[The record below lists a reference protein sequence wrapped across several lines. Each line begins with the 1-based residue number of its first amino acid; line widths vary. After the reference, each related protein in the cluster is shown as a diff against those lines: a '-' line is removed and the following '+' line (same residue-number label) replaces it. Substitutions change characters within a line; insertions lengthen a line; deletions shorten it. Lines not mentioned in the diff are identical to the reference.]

1 MTSPV
6 ASLPVTLDDVREA
19 AKRIAGA
26 VVHTPCLRSETLSRI
41 AQADIWLKFEN
52 LQFTASFKERGALNT
67 LLQLTPDER
76 KRGVIAM
83 SAGNHAQGVAYH
95 AGRLGI
101 PATIVMPSFTPN
113 TKVTHTRGHGATVV
127 LHGDTLSEAAQ
138 EAHRIAAERKLVF
151 VHPYDDPRIIAGQ
164 GTIALEMLQDVPEL
178 DTIVAPV
185 GGGGMIAGC
194 AVAACGLK
202 PGIKVIGVEAAG
214 YSAMR
219 QMLAGEPV
227 SAGGD
232 TIAEGI
238 AVRDIGQLPLGIC
251 RALLERVVS
260 VDEVTIERAIALLLE
275 VEKTVVEGAGAAGLA
290 ALLAYPEIFR
300 GRKVGLVL
308 SGGNIDTRLLAS
320 VLLRGLVRDGRIV
333 RLRLMIGDAPG
344 QLARVAGLIGKA
356 GGNIVEVQHQR
367 LFGGVV
373 AKATELDVTVE
384 TRDRP
389 HIRELVSALEGQGFK
404 VRVLEGADA

>member
-1 MTSPV
+1 MTP
-6 ASLPVTLDDVREA
+6 LPVTLDDVEQA
-19 AKRIAGA
+19 AARIQGA
-26 VVHTPCLRSETLSRI
+26 VVRTPCLRSETLSRI
-41 AQADIWLKFEN
+41 AKADVWVKFEN

-67 LLQLTPDER
+67 LLQLTADER

-113 TKVTHTRGHGATVV
+113 TKVEHTRAHGARVV
-127 LHGDTLSEAAQ
+127 LHGDALSEAGA
-138 EAHRIAAERKLVF
+138 EAHRIADAEKLVF
-151 VHPYDDPRIIAGQ
+151 VHPYDDARIIAGQ

-178 DTIVAPV
+178 DTLVVPV

-194 AVAACGLK
+194 AVAARSLRPDLK
-202 PGIKVIGVEAAG
+202 MIGVETES

-219 QMLAGEPV
+219 QLLAGERV
-227 SAGGD
+227 ETGGD
-232 TIAEGI
+232 TLAEGI
-238 AVRDIGQLPLGIC
+238 AVRDIGQAPLAIA
-251 RALLERVVS
+251 RALLDQVVT
-260 VDEVTIERAIALLLE
+260 VDEVAIERAIALLLE
-275 VEKTVVEGAGAAGLA
+275 VEKTVAEGAGATGLA
-290 ALLAYPEIFR
+290 ALLVYPALFT

-320 VLLRGLVRDGRIV
+320 VLLRGLVRGGRIV
-333 RLRLMIGDAPG
+333 RLRLMISDLPG
-344 QLARVAGLIGKA
+344 QLARVSGLIGGA

-367 LFGGVV
+367 LFGAVV
-373 AKATELDVTVE
+373 AKRTELDVTVE
-384 TRDRP
+384 TRGP
-389 HIRELVSALEGQGFK
+389 EHARELVAALSVEGFR

>member
-1 MTSPV
+1 MST
-6 ASLPVTLDDVREA
+6 LPVTLQDVQA
-19 AKRIAGA
+19 AAARIAGA

-41 AQADIWLKFEN
+41 AKADIWLKFEN

-67 LLQLTPDER
+67 LLQLTPEER
-76 KRGVIAM
+76 RRGVIAM

-101 PATIVMPSFTPN
+101 PATIVMPAFTPN
-113 TKVTHTRGHGATVV
+113 MKVSHTRGHGAKVV
-127 LHGDTLSEAAQ
+127 LHGNTLAEAAT
-138 EAHRIAAERKLVF
+138 EAHRLAAEQKLVF

-164 GTIALEMLQDVPEL
+164 GTIALEMLQDVPGL
-178 DTIVAPV
+178 DTLVAPV

-194 AVAACGLK
+194 AVAARGLK
-202 PGIKVIGVEAAG
+202 PDLKVIGVETAG

-219 QMLAGEPV
+219 QQLAGEPV
-227 SAGGD
+227 TAGGD

-238 AVRDIGQLPLGIC
+238 AVRDIGELPLKLC
-251 RALLERVVS
+251 RALLEKVVS
-260 VDEVTIERAIALLLE
+260 VDEVAIERAIALLLE

-290 ALLAYPEIFR
+290 ALIAYPDLFR

-344 QLARVAGLIGKA
+344 QLARVATVIGKS

-367 LFGGVV
+367 LFGVV

-384 TRDRP
+384 TRDRA
-389 HIRELVSALEGQGFK
+389 HVRELMTALESDGFK
-404 VRVLEGADA
+404 VHLLEGAEG

>member
-1 MTSPV
+1 
-6 ASLPVTLDDVREA
+6 
-19 AKRIAGA
+19 
-26 VVHTPCLRSETLSRI
+26 
-41 AQADIWLKFEN
+41 
-52 LQFTASFKERGALNT
+52 
-67 LLQLTPDER
+67 
-76 KRGVIAM
+76 
-83 SAGNHAQGVAYH
+83 
-95 AGRLGI
+95 
-101 PATIVMPSFTPN
+101 
-113 TKVTHTRGHGATVV
+113 
-127 LHGDTLSEAAQ
+127 
-138 EAHRIAAERKLVF
+138 
-151 VHPYDDPRIIAGQ
+151 
-164 GTIALEMLQDVPEL
+164 
-178 DTIVAPV
+178 
-185 GGGGMIAGC
+185 
-194 AVAACGLK
+194 
-202 PGIKVIGVEAAG
+202 
-214 YSAMR
+214 MR
-219 QMLAGEPV
+219 QLLAGEPV

-251 RALLERVVS
+251 RALLERVLS

-290 ALLAYPEIFR
+290 ALLAYPEVFR
-300 GRKVGLVL
+300 GRKIGLVL

-389 HIRELVSALEGQGFK
+389 HVRELVSALEGQGFK

>member
-1 MTSPV
+1 MV
-6 ASLPVTLDDVREA
+6 ALADVQDA

-26 VVHTPCLRSETLSRI
+26 VARTPCLRSETLSRI
-41 AQADIWLKFEN
+41 AQADVWVKFEN

-67 LLQLTPDER
+67 LLQLTPEER
-76 KRGVIAM
+76 KRGAIAM

-113 TKVTHTRGHGATVV
+113 TKVAHTRGHGATVV
-127 LHGDTLSEAAQ
+127 LHGSTLSEAGA
-138 EAHRIAAERKLVF
+138 EAHRLAAEKKFVF

-164 GTIALEMLQDVPEL
+164 GTMALEMLEDAPAI
-178 DTIVAPV
+178 DTIVVPV
-185 GGGGMIAGC
+185 GGGGMIAGI
-194 AVAACGLK
+194 AIAAKGLK
-202 PGIKVIGVEAAG
+202 PDLKMIGVESAG

-219 QMLAGEPV
+219 QLLADEPV
-227 SAGGD
+227 TAGGD

-238 AVRDIGQLPLGIC
+238 AVRDIGKLPLEIA
-251 RALLERVVS
+251 RKLLDRVVS
-260 VDEVTIERAIALLLE
+260 VDEVAIERAIALFIE
-275 VEKTVVEGAGAAGLA
+275 VEKTVTEGAGATGLA
-290 ALLAYPEIFR
+290 ALLAHPELFA

-344 QLARVAGLIGKA
+344 QLARVTTVIGRL

-367 LFGGVV
+367 LFGVV

-384 TRDRP
+384 TRDRN
-389 HIRELVSALEGQGFK
+389 HFKELVSALNTEGFT
-404 VRVLEGADA
+404 VRVLEGADH

>member
-1 MTSPV
+1 MT
-6 ASLPVTLDDVREA
+6 ALPVTLQDVQA
-19 AKRIAGA
+19 AAARIAGA

-41 AQADIWLKFEN
+41 AKADIWLKFEN

-67 LLQLTPDER
+67 LLQLTPEER
-76 KRGVIAM
+76 RRGVIAM

-101 PATIVMPSFTPN
+101 PATIVMPAFTPN
-113 TKVTHTRGHGATVV
+113 MKVTHTRGHGAKVV
-127 LHGDTLSEAAQ
+127 LHGNTLAEAAT
-138 EAHRIAAERKLVF
+138 EAHRLAAEQKLVF

-164 GTIALEMLQDVPEL
+164 GTIALEMLQDVPGL
-178 DTIVAPV
+178 DTLVAPV

-194 AVAACGLK
+194 AVAARGMK
-202 PGIKVIGVEAAG
+202 PDLKVIGVETAG

-219 QMLAGEPV
+219 QQLAGEPV
-227 SAGGD
+227 TAGGD

-238 AVRDIGQLPLGIC
+238 AVRDIGELPLKLC

-260 VDEVTIERAIALLLE
+260 VDEVAIERAIALLLE

-290 ALLAYPEIFR
+290 ALIAYPDLFR

-344 QLARVAGLIGKA
+344 QLARVATVIGKS

-367 LFGGVV
+367 LFGVV

-384 TRDRP
+384 TRDRA
-389 HIRELVSALEGQGFK
+389 HVRELMAALETDGFK
-404 VRVLEGADA
+404 VHLLEGAEG

>member
-1 MTSPV
+1 MN
-6 ASLPVTLDDVREA
+6 ALPVTLKDVQDA
-19 AKRIAGA
+19 AGRIAGA

-41 AQADIWLKFEN
+41 AKADIWVKFEN

-113 TKVTHTRGHGATVV
+113 TKVSHTRGHGARVV
-127 LHGDTLSEAAQ
+127 LIGNTLAEAAT
-138 EAHRIAAERKLVF
+138 EARRLAEAERLVF

-164 GTIALEMLQDVPEL
+164 GTIALEMLQDAPEI
-178 DTIVAPV
+178 DTIVVPV

-194 AVAACGLK
+194 AIAARGLK
-202 PGIKVIGVEAAG
+202 PDLKVIGVESSN

-219 QMLAGEPV
+219 QLLAGEAV
-227 SAGGD
+227 TAAGD

-238 AVRDIGQLPLGIC
+238 AVRDIGQVPLAIA
-251 RALLERVVS
+251 RALLDRVVS
-260 VDEVTIERAIALLLE
+260 VDEIAIERAIALFLE
-275 VEKTVVEGAGAAGLA
+275 VEKTVTEGAGATGLA
-290 ALLAYPEIFR
+290 ALLAYPELFT

-344 QLARVAGLIGKA
+344 QLARVATVIGKS

-367 LFGGVV
+367 LFGVV

-384 TRDRP
+384 TRDRN
-389 HIRELVSALEGQGFK
+389 HFKELVSALNTEGFT

>member
-1 MTSPV
+1 MNAFSSTL
-6 ASLPVTLDDVREA
+6 AVTLKDVQDA
-19 AKRIAGA
+19 AQRIAGA

-41 AQADIWLKFEN
+41 AKADIWVKFEN

-113 TKVTHTRGHGATVV
+113 TKVSHTRGHGARVV
-127 LHGDTLSEAAQ
+127 LIGNTLAEAAT
-138 EAHRIAAERKLVF
+138 EARRLAEAEKLVF

-164 GTIALEMLQDVPEL
+164 GTIALEMLQDAPQI
-178 DTIVAPV
+178 DTIVVPV

-194 AVAACGLK
+194 AIAARGLK
-202 PGIKVIGVEAAG
+202 PDLKVIGVESSN

-219 QMLAGEPV
+219 QLLAGEAV
-227 SAGGD
+227 TAAGD

-238 AVRDIGQLPLGIC
+238 AVRDIGQMPLAIA
-251 RALLERVVS
+251 RALLDRVVS
-260 VDEVTIERAIALLLE
+260 VDEIAIERAIALFLE
-275 VEKTVVEGAGAAGLA
+275 VEKTVTEGAGATGLA
-290 ALLAYPEIFR
+290 ALLAYPELFT

-344 QLARVAGLIGKA
+344 QLARVATVIGKS

-367 LFGGVV
+367 LFGVV

-384 TRDRP
+384 TRDRN
-389 HIRELVSALEGQGFK
+389 HFKELVSALNTEGFT

>member
-1 MTSPV
+1 MST
-6 ASLPVTLDDVREA
+6 LPVTLEDVEYA
-19 AKRIAGA
+19 AARIGDA

-41 AQADIWLKFEN
+41 AKADVWVKFEN

-67 LLQLTPDER
+67 LLQLTGEEK

-113 TKVTHTRGHGATVV
+113 TKVEHTRGHGARVV
-127 LHGDTLSEAAQ
+127 LHGDTLAEAAT
-138 EAHRIAAERKLVF
+138 EAHRLADAHKLVF

-164 GTIALEMLQDVPEL
+164 GTIALEMLQDAPEL
-178 DTIVAPV
+178 DTLLAPV

-194 AVAACGLK
+194 AVAARGLK
-202 PGIKVIGVEAAG
+202 PDIKVIGVETTSYAA
-214 YSAMR
+214 MH
-219 QMLAGEPV
+219 QLLAGEPV
-227 SAGGD
+227 TAGGD

-238 AVRDIGQLPLGIC
+238 AVRDIGKTPLAIAK
-251 RALLERVVS
+251 ALLDQVLT
-260 VDEVTIERAIALLLE
+260 VDEVAIERAIALFLE
-275 VEKTVVEGAGAAGLA
+275 VEKTVAEGAGAAGLA
-290 ALLAYPEIFR
+290 ALLAHPQHFI

-333 RLRLMIGDAPG
+333 RLRLMIGDLPG
-344 QLARVAGLIGKA
+344 QLARVSGLIGKA

-367 LFGGVV
+367 LFGAVV
-373 AKATELDVTVE
+373 AKRTELDVTVE
-384 TRDRP
+384 TRGRD
-389 HIRELVSALEGQGFK
+389 HARELVEALSAEGFK

>member
-1 MTSPV
+1 MTI
-6 ASLPVTLDDVREA
+6 TLADVQA
-19 AKRIAGA
+19 ARRTLAGA
-26 VVHTPCLRSETLSRI
+26 VLRTPMLPAPKLS
-41 AQADIWLKFEN
+41 ALTGAEVFVKYEN
-52 LQFTASFKERGALNT
+52 MQVTNSFKDRGAYVKLAA
-67 LLQLTPDER
+67 LSAAER
-76 KRGVIAM
+76 NHGVIAM

-113 TKVTHTRGHGATVV
+113 VKVKHTRDHGARVI
-127 LHGDTLSEAAQ
+127 LHGDTLAEAAA
-138 EAHRIAAERKLVF
+138 EAHRLAKAEQLVF

-178 DTIVAPV
+178 DTLVAPV

-194 AVAACGLK
+194 AIAARGLK
-202 PGIKVIGVEAAG
+202 PDLKVIGVETAS

-219 QMLAGEPV
+219 QLLAGEPV
-227 SAGGD
+227 AVGGD

-238 AVRDIGQLPLGIC
+238 AVRDIGALPLAVA
-251 RALLERVVS
+251 RALIERVLT
-260 VDEVTIERAIALLLE
+260 VDEVAIENAIALLLE
-275 VEKTVVEGAGAAGLA
+275 VEKTVVEGAGAVGLA
-290 ALLAYPEIFR
+290 AILAHPQHFA
-300 GRKVGLVL
+300 GRKIGLVL

-320 VLLRGLVRDGRIV
+320 ILLRGLVRDGRIV
-333 RLRLMIGDAPG
+333 RLRLMISDLPG

-367 LFGGVV
+367 LFGSVV

-384 TRDRP
+384 TRGRD
-389 HIRELVSALEGQGFK
+389 HVRELVAALQADGFK

>member
-1 MTSPV
+1 M
-6 ASLPVTLDDVREA
+6 VTLQDVRA
-19 AKRIAGA
+19 AAERIAGA

-41 AQADIWLKFEN
+41 AKADIWLKFEN

-67 LLQLTPDER
+67 LLQLTPEER

-101 PATIVMPSFTPN
+101 PATIVMPAFTPN
-113 TKVTHTRGHGATVV
+113 MKVTHTRGHGAKVV
-127 LHGDTLSEAAQ
+127 LHGNTLAEAAA
-138 EAHRIAAERKLVF
+138 EAHRLADAEKLVF

-164 GTIALEMLQDVPEL
+164 GTIALEMLHDVPEL
-178 DTIVAPV
+178 DTLVAPV

-194 AVAACGLK
+194 AVAARGLK
-202 PGIKVIGVEAAG
+202 PDLKVIGVETTG

-219 QMLAGEPV
+219 QQMAGEPV
-227 SAGGD
+227 TAGGD

-238 AVRDIGQLPLGIC
+238 AVRDIGELPLKIC
-251 RALLERVVS
+251 RALLEKVVS
-260 VDEVTIERAIALLLE
+260 VDEVAIERAIALLLE

-290 ALLAYPEIFR
+290 ALIAYPELFR

-308 SGGNIDTRLLAS
+308 SGGNIDTSLLAS

-333 RLRLMIGDAPG
+333 QLRLMIGDAPG
-344 QLARVAGLIGKA
+344 QLARVATIIGKL

-367 LFGGVV
+367 LFGVV

-384 TRDRP
+384 TRDRA
-389 HIRELVSALEGQGFK
+389 HVRELVAALEADGFK
-404 VRVLEGADA
+404 VHLWQGPES

>member
-1 MTSPV
+1 MGV
-6 ASLPVTLDDVREA
+6 LPATLAVTLADIQA
-19 AKRIAGA
+19 AAARIKGA
-26 VVHTPCLRSETLSRI
+26 VVRTPCLRSETLSRI
-41 AQADIWLKFEN
+41 AGAEVWIKFEN

-67 LLQLTPDER
+67 LLQLSDAER
-76 KRGVIAM
+76 RHGVIAM

-127 LHGDTLSEAAQ
+127 LHGDTLAEAGA
-138 EAHRIAAERKLVF
+138 EAHRLAAAGQLTF

-164 GTIALEMLQDVPEL
+164 GTIALEMLQDAPGL
-178 DTIVAPV
+178 DTLVAPV
-185 GGGGMIAGC
+185 GGGGMIGGC
-194 AVAACGLK
+194 AIAARGLQ
-202 PGIKVIGVEAAG
+202 PDIKVIGAETAS

-219 QMLAGEPV
+219 QLLAREPV
-227 SAGGD
+227 TAGGD

-238 AVRDIGQLPLGIC
+238 AVSDIGELPLAIA
-251 RALLERVVS
+251 RSLLDRVVP
-260 VDEVTIERAIALLLE
+260 VEEVAIERAISLLIE
-275 VEKTVVEGAGAAGLA
+275 VEKTVAEGAGAAGLA
-290 ALLAYPEIFR
+290 ALLAHPEVFR

-333 RLRLMIGDAPG
+333 RLRVMINDLPG
-344 QLARVAGLIGKA
+344 QLARVSGLIGKA

-367 LFGGVV
+367 LFGVV
-373 AKATELDVTVE
+373 AKRAELDVTVE
-384 TRDRP
+384 TRDRA
-389 HIRELVSALEGQGFK
+389 HVRELVAALQSDGFV
-404 VRVLEGADA
+404 VRVLEGADI

>member
-1 MTSPV
+1 M
-6 ASLPVTLDDVREA
+6 VTLQDVRA
-19 AKRIAGA
+19 AAERIAGA
-26 VVHTPCLRSETLSRI
+26 VVHTPCLRSETLSRV
-41 AQADIWLKFEN
+41 AKADIWLKFEN

-76 KRGVIAM
+76 QRGVIAM

-101 PATIVMPSFTPN
+101 PTTIVMPAFTPN
-113 TKVTHTRGHGATVV
+113 MKVTHTRGHGAKVV
-127 LHGDTLSEAAQ
+127 LHGNTLAEAAA
-138 EAHRIAAERKLVF
+138 EAHRLAAEQKLVF

-178 DTIVAPV
+178 DTLVAPV

-194 AVAACGLK
+194 AVAAR
-202 PGIKVIGVEAAG
+202 GIKPDLQVIGVETAG

-219 QMLAGEPV
+219 QQLAGEPV
-227 SAGGD
+227 TASGD

-238 AVRDIGQLPLGIC
+238 AVRDIGELPLKIC
-251 RALLERVVS
+251 RALLEKVVS
-260 VDEVTIERAIALLLE
+260 VDEVAIERAIALLLE

-290 ALLAYPEIFR
+290 ALVAYPDLFK

-344 QLARVAGLIGKA
+344 QLARVASVIGKS

-367 LFGGVV
+367 LFGVV

-384 TRDRP
+384 TLDRA
-389 HIRELVSALEGQGFK
+389 HVRELMAALETDGFK
-404 VRVLEGADA
+404 VHLLEGAEG

>member
-1 MTSPV
+1 M
-6 ASLPVTLDDVREA
+6 VTLQDVRDA
-19 AKRIAGA
+19 ARRIAGA

-41 AQADIWLKFEN
+41 ARADVWLKFEN

-76 KRGVIAM
+76 RRGVIAM

-101 PATIVMPSFTPN
+101 PATIVMPAFTPN

-127 LHGDTLSEAAQ
+127 LHGDTLAEAAA
-138 EAHRIAAERKLVF
+138 EARRLAADRQLVL
-151 VHPYDDPRIIAGQ
+151 VHPYDDPRIVAGQ
-164 GTIALEMLQDVPEL
+164 GTIGLEMIEDVPQL
-178 DTIVAPV
+178 DTLIVPV

-194 AVAACGLK
+194 AIAARGVRPDLR
-202 PGIKVIGVEAAG
+202 VYGVETVSF
-214 YSAMR
+214 SAMR
-219 QMLAGEPV
+219 QQLAGEPV
-227 SAGGD
+227 TAGGD

-238 AVRDIGQLPLGIC
+238 AVRDIGRLPMEVC
-251 RALLERVVS
+251 RALVERVVS
-260 VDEVTIERAIALLLE
+260 VDEVAIERAISLLLE
-275 VEKTVVEGAGAAGLA
+275 VEKTVVEGAGATGLA
-290 ALLAYPEIFR
+290 ALLACPGLFH
-300 GRKVGLVL
+300 GRTVGIVL

-333 RLRLMIGDAPG
+333 RLRLMIGDRPG
-344 QLARVAGLIGKA
+344 QLARVATVIGNL

-367 LFGGVV
+367 LFGVV

-384 TRDRP
+384 TRDRA
-389 HIRELVSALEGQGFK
+389 HMKELVTALEQDGFT
-404 VRVLEGADA
+404 VHLLEGAEG

>member
-1 MTSPV
+1 MN
-6 ASLPVTLDDVREA
+6 SLPVTLKDVQDA
-19 AKRIAGA
+19 AGRIAGA

-41 AQADIWLKFEN
+41 AKADIWVKFEN

-67 LLQLTPDER
+67 LLQLTPDEC

-113 TKVTHTRGHGATVV
+113 TKVTHTRGHGARVV
-127 LHGDTLSEAAQ
+127 LLGNTLAEAAT
-138 EAHRIAAERKLVF
+138 EARRLAEAEKLVF

-164 GTIALEMLQDVPEL
+164 GTIALEMLQDAPEI
-178 DTIVAPV
+178 DTIVVPV

-194 AVAACGLK
+194 AIAARGLK
-202 PGIKVIGVEAAG
+202 PDLKMIGVESSN

-219 QMLAGEPV
+219 QLLAGEAV
-227 SAGGD
+227 TAAGD

-238 AVRDIGQLPLGIC
+238 AVRDIGQMPLAIA
-251 RALLERVVS
+251 RALLDRVVS
-260 VDEVTIERAIALLLE
+260 VDEIAIERAIALFLE
-275 VEKTVVEGAGAAGLA
+275 VEKTVTEGAGATGLA
-290 ALLAYPEIFR
+290 ALLAYPELFT

-344 QLARVAGLIGKA
+344 QLARVATVIGKS

-367 LFGGVV
+367 LFGVV

-384 TRDRP
+384 TRDRN
-389 HIRELVSALEGQGFK
+389 HFKELVSALNTEGFT

>member
-1 MTSPV
+1 MST
-6 ASLPVTLDDVREA
+6 LPVTLEDVEHA
-19 AKRIAGA
+19 AARIGDA

-41 AQADIWLKFEN
+41 AKADVWVKFEN

-67 LLQLTPDER
+67 LLQLTDAEK

-113 TKVTHTRGHGATVV
+113 TKVEHTRGHGARVV
-127 LHGDTLSEAAQ
+127 LHGDTLAEAAT
-138 EAHRIAAERKLVF
+138 EAHRLADAHKLVF

-164 GTIALEMLQDVPEL
+164 GTIALEMLQDAPEI

-194 AVAACGLK
+194 AVAARGLK
-202 PGIKVIGVEAAG
+202 PDIKVIGVETTS
-214 YSAMR
+214 YSAMY
-219 QMLAGEPV
+219 QLLAGEPV
-227 SAGGD
+227 TAGGD

-238 AVRDIGQLPLGIC
+238 AVRDIGKTPLAIAK
-251 RALLERVVS
+251 ALLDQVLT
-260 VDEVTIERAIALLLE
+260 VDEVAIESAIALFLE
-275 VEKTVVEGAGAAGLA
+275 VEKTVAEGAGAACLA
-290 ALLAYPEIFR
+290 ALLAHPQHFI

-333 RLRLMIGDAPG
+333 RLRLMIGDLPG
-344 QLARVAGLIGKA
+344 QLARVSGLIGKA

-367 LFGGVV
+367 LFGAVV
-373 AKATELDVTVE
+373 AKRTELDVTVE
-384 TRDRP
+384 TRGRD
-389 HIRELVSALEGQGFK
+389 HARELVEALSAEGFK

>member
-1 MTSPV
+1 M
-6 ASLPVTLDDVREA
+6 VTLQDVRA
-19 AKRIAGA
+19 AAERIAGA

-41 AQADIWLKFEN
+41 AKADIWLKFEN

-76 KRGVIAM
+76 QRGVIAM

-95 AGRLGI
+95 AGRLAI
-101 PATIVMPSFTPN
+101 PATIVMPAFTPN
-113 TKVTHTRGHGATVV
+113 MKVTHTRGHGAKVV
-127 LHGDTLSEAAQ
+127 LHGNTLAEAAA
-138 EAHRIAAERKLVF
+138 EAHRLAAVEKLVF

-164 GTIALEMLQDVPEL
+164 GTIALEMLHDVPEL
-178 DTIVAPV
+178 DTLVAPV

-194 AVAACGLK
+194 AVAARGLK
-202 PGIKVIGVEAAG
+202 PDLKVIGVETAG

-219 QMLAGEPV
+219 QQMAGEPV
-227 SAGGD
+227 TAGGD

-238 AVRDIGQLPLGIC
+238 AVRDIGELPLKIC
-251 RALLERVVS
+251 RALLEKVVS

-290 ALLAYPEIFR
+290 ALIAYPELFR

-333 RLRLMIGDAPG
+333 QLRLMIGDAPG
-344 QLARVAGLIGKA
+344 QLARVATIIGKL

-367 LFGGVV
+367 LFGVV

-384 TRDRP
+384 TRDRA
-389 HIRELVSALEGQGFK
+389 HVRELVAALEADGFK
-404 VRVLEGADA
+404 VHLWQGPEA

>member
-1 MTSPV
+1 MI
-6 ASLPVTLDDVREA
+6 TLEDVQDA

-26 VVHTPCLRSETLSRI
+26 VARTPCLRSETLSRI
-41 AQADIWLKFEN
+41 AKADVWVKFEN

-67 LLQLTPDER
+67 LLQLTPEER
-76 KRGVIAM
+76 QRGVIAM

-113 TKVTHTRGHGATVV
+113 TKVAHTRGHGATVV
-127 LHGDTLSEAAQ
+127 LHGHTLSEAGA
-138 EAHRIAAERKLVF
+138 EAHRLAAERKFVF
-151 VHPYDDPRIIAGQ
+151 VHPYDDPRIVAGQ
-164 GTIALEMLQDVPEL
+164 GTMALEMLEDAPAI
-178 DTIVAPV
+178 DTIVVPV
-185 GGGGMIAGC
+185 GGGGMIAGI
-194 AVAACGLK
+194 AVAAKGLK
-202 PGIKVIGVEAAG
+202 PDLRMIGVESAG
-214 YSAMR
+214 YSTMR
-219 QMLAGEPV
+219 QLLAGEPV
-227 SAGGD
+227 TAGGD

-238 AVRDIGQLPLGIC
+238 AVRDIGKLPLEIA
-251 RALLERVVS
+251 RRLLDRVVS
-260 VDEVTIERAIALLLE
+260 VDEVAIERAIALFIE
-275 VEKTVVEGAGAAGLA
+275 VEKTVTEGAGATGLA
-290 ALLAYPEIFR
+290 ALLSHPDLFA

-344 QLARVAGLIGKA
+344 QLARVATVIGRL

-367 LFGGVV
+367 LFGVV

-384 TRDRP
+384 TRDKN
-389 HIRELVSALEGQGFK
+389 HFKELVSGLNTEGFT
-404 VRVLEGADA
+404 VRVLEGADP

>member
-1 MTSPV
+1 M
-6 ASLPVTLDDVREA
+6 AKLPIMLEDIQFA
-19 AKRIAGA
+19 AARIGGA
-26 VVHTPCLRSETLSRI
+26 VMHTPCLRSETLSRI
-41 AQADIWLKFEN
+41 TKADIWLKFEN

-67 LLQLTPDER
+67 LLQLSPEER
-76 KRGVIAM
+76 KRGIIAM

-113 TKVTHTRGHGATVV
+113 VKVKHTRDHGARVI
-127 LHGDTLSEAAQ
+127 LHGDTLAEAAA
-138 EAHRIAAERKLVF
+138 EAHRLAKAEQLVF

-164 GTIALEMLQDVPEL
+164 GTIALEMLQDVPEI
-178 DTIVAPV
+178 DTLVAPV

-194 AVAACGLK
+194 AIAARGLK
-202 PGIKVIGVEAAG
+202 PDLKVIGVETAS

-219 QMLAGEPV
+219 QLLAGEPV
-227 SAGGD
+227 AVGGD

-238 AVRDIGQLPLGIC
+238 AVRDIGALPLAVA
-251 RALLERVVS
+251 RALIERVLT
-260 VDEVTIERAIALLLE
+260 VDEVAIENAIALLLE
-275 VEKTVVEGAGAAGLA
+275 VEKTVVEGAGAVGLA
-290 ALLAYPEIFR
+290 AILAHPQHFA
-300 GRKVGLVL
+300 GRKIGLVL

-320 VLLRGLVRDGRIV
+320 ILLRGLVRDGRIV
-333 RLRLMIGDAPG
+333 RLRLMISDLPG

-367 LFGGVV
+367 LFGSVV

-384 TRDRP
+384 TRGRD
-389 HIRELVSALEGQGFK
+389 HVRELVAALQADGFK